1 MQHPADPYQLGQQ
14 IVQQIVTLTEPHA
27 LLLTIAQTVGRVLK
41 ADVCLVCGIDPQQIE
56 PFGFWCTQD
65 SVKLQPET
73 VSQLLNAPLIGDLA
87 SPLVLNQIDDAH
99 SPLKMLSVGAWMQV
113 ATRIEGT
120 ANGIVGVGYWEP
132 HSWSST
138 EQEWL
143 QVAAQSV
150 AVALSQI
157 QLRQQAQLNSR
168 YQTLVKEFNQ
178 IRYSAE
184 VDSLLNLVLAA
195 VASALQAD
203 RGYVLKL
210 KYKDPLRKRDRID
223 VPQGSAEVVSQWSA
237 DTAVG
242 LSFHSFEL
250 AQSSLCQQAWQ
261 IAPHP
266 LMTPVEGIISPPA
279 TDVFPAEPLPAFL
292 AVPIMGSQSGD
303 SASVVLGFFVLQQ
316 RQPRAWHPDE
326 VELVKWAATQAS
338 VAIIYHQTLRR
349 VQSLVD
355 ERTAQLQLSLDVQA
369 KLSERMRQQIE
380 ELRRLNQVKDEFIA
394 NLSDALKH
402 PLTKIK
408 MAIQML
414 KVAPDSQQRQRYLDI
429 LELECAKEIN
439 LVNDLL
445 TLHQLDDAQFQMEP
459 QRFDLTQMINELVQS
474 LQPDWA
480 ERGLKLEINYSPSE
494 AADSLTLLSDP
505 KSIKRILLELLTN
518 AGKFSAPDTTV
529 RLNVTQQ
536 NQAAQQTVIAIA
548 NTGVGISSEE
558 QAFIFDKFQQGQNVA
573 EGTAQGTG
581 LGLALVKSLVQ
592 HLNGSVDVSSVPLED
607 SSMSLIC
614 FTLTLPQFLPQ
625 QLDS

>member
-1 MQHPADPYQLGQQ
+1 MQHPANPDQLGQQ
-14 IVQQIVTLTEPHA
+14 IVQQIVTLTEPHD
-27 LLLTIAQTVGRVLK
+27 LLLMIAQTVGRVLK

-56 PFGFWCTQD
+56 PFGFWCTQN

-73 VSQLLNAPLIGDLA
+73 VSQLLNAPSIVDLA
-87 SPLVLNQIDDAH
+87 SPIVLDQIDAH
-99 SPLKMLSVGAWMQV
+99 SPLKMLSVGAWMQIP
-113 ATRIEGT
+113 TRIGET
-120 ANGIVGVGYWEP
+120 ANGIVGVGYWQP

-138 EQEWL
+138 EQERL
-143 QVAAQSV
+143 QAAAQSV

-168 YQTLVKEFNQ
+168 YQTLIKEFNQ
-178 IRYSAE
+178 VRYSAE

-195 VASALQAD
+195 VASALQVD

-210 KYKDPLRKRDRID
+210 KYKDPLRKRDRAE
-223 VPQGSAEVVSQWSA
+223 VPQGSAEVVSQWST

-242 LSFHSFEL
+242 LSSQFEL

-261 IAPHP
+261 TAPHP
-266 LMTPVEGIISPPA
+266 LMTPVEGTISPPA
-279 TDVFPAEPLPAFL
+279 TDVFPPEPLSAFL

-316 RQPRAWHPDE
+316 RQPRVWHPDE

-338 VAIIYHQTLRR
+338 VAIIYNQTLRR

-380 ELRRLNQVKDEFIA
+380 KLRRLNQVKDEFIA

-445 TLHQLDDAQFQMEP
+445 TLHQLEEAQFQTEP
-459 QRFDLTQMINELVQS
+459 QRFDLTQMINEIFQA

-480 ERGLKLEINYSPSE
+480 ERGLKLEINDRPSE

-518 AGKFSAPDTTV
+518 AAKFSAPDTTV
-529 RLNVTQQ
+529 RLNVAQQ
-536 NQAAQQTVIAIA
+536 KQAAQQTVIAIA
-548 NTGVGISSEE
+548 NTGVGISDEE
-558 QAFIFDKFQQGQNVA
+558 QAFIFDKFQQGKNVA

-592 HLNGSVDVSSVPLED
+592 HLNGSVQVSSVPLED
-607 SSMSLIC
+607 SSMSVTC
-614 FTLTLPQFLPQ
+614 FTLTLPQFLPP

>member
-14 IVQQIVTLTEPHA
+14 IVQQIVTLTEPHD

-56 PFGFWCTQD
+56 PFGFWCIQD

-73 VSQLLNAPLIGDLA
+73 VSQLLNAPSIVDLA
-87 SPLVLNQIDDAH
+87 SPLVLNQIDAH
-99 SPLKMLSVGAWMQV
+99 SPLKMLSVGAWIQIV
-113 ATRIEGT
+113 TRIGET

-132 HSWSST
+132 HSWSNT

-150 AVALSQI
+150 AVARSQI

-168 YQTLVKEFNQ
+168 YQTLIKEFNQ

-210 KYKDPLRKRDRID
+210 KYKDPLRKRDRTDI
-223 VPQGSAEVVSQWSA
+223 PQGSAEVVSQWSA

-242 LSFHSFEL
+242 LSYQFEL

-261 IAPHP
+261 TAPHP
-266 LMTPVEGIISPPA
+266 FMPLEDTINLLA
-279 TDVFPAEPLPAFL
+279 TDVFPAEPLSAFL

-414 KVAPDSQQRQRYLDI
+414 KVAPDSIQRQRYLDI

-445 TLHQLDDAQFQMEP
+445 TLHQLEDAQFQTEP
-459 QRFDLTQMINELVQS
+459 QRFDLRQIIDEIVQS

-480 ERGLKLEINYSPSE
+480 ERGLKLEINYHPSE

-529 RLNVTQQ
+529 RLNVTQDK
-536 NQAAQQTVIAIA
+536 QAAQKTVIAIA
-548 NTGVGISSEE
+548 NTGVGLSSEE
-558 QAFIFDKFQQGQNVA
+558 QRFIFDKFQQGQNVA

-581 LGLALVKSLVQ
+581 LGLALVKSLVH
-592 HLNGSVDVSSVPLED
+592 HLNGSVDVSSVPLEY
-607 SSMSLIC
+607 SAMSVIC
-614 FTLTLPQFLPQ
+614 FTLSLPQFLPQ
-625 QLDS
+625 QLNS

>member
-1 MQHPADPYQLGQQ
+1 MQHPANPDQFGQQ
-14 IVQQIVTLTEPHA
+14 IVQQIVTLTEPRA

-56 PFGFWCTQD
+56 PFGFWCTQN
-65 SVKLQPET
+65 SVKLQPEK
-73 VSQLLNAPLIGDLA
+73 VSQLLNAPSIVDLA
-87 SPLVLNQIDDAH
+87 SPLLLNQIDDAH
-99 SPLKMLSVGAWMQV
+99 SPLQMLSVGAWMQIV
-113 ATRIEGT
+113 TRIGET

-143 QVAAQSV
+143 QAAAQSV

-168 YQTLVKEFNQ
+168 YQTLIKEFNQ
-178 IRYSAE
+178 VRYSAE
-184 VDSLLNLVLAA
+184 VDSFLNLVLAA
-195 VASALQAD
+195 VASALQVD

-210 KYKDPLRKRDRID
+210 KYKDPLRKRDRAE

-242 LSFHSFEL
+242 LSYQFEL

-261 IAPHP
+261 TAPHP
-266 LMTPVEGIISPPA
+266 LMTPVEDTINLLA
-279 TDVFPAEPLPAFL
+279 TDVFPPEPLPAFL

-316 RQPRAWHPDE
+316 RQPRVWHPDE

-338 VAIIYHQTLRR
+338 VAIIYNQTLRR

-445 TLHQLDDAQFQMEP
+445 TLHQLDDAQFQTEP
-459 QRFDLTQMINELVQS
+459 QRFDLTQMIDEIAQS

-480 ERGLKLEINYSPSE
+480 ERSLNLEINYPPSE

-518 AGKFSAPDTTV
+518 AGKFSAPETTIYV
-529 RLNVTQQ
+529 NITQPR
-536 NQAAQQTVIAIA
+536 QAAQQTVIAIA
-548 NTGVGISSEE
+548 NTGVGISTEE
-558 QAFIFDKFQQGQNVA
+558 QAFIFDKFQQGKNVA

-592 HLNGSVDVSSVPLED
+592 HLNGLVQVSSVPLED

-614 FTLTLPQFLPQ
+614 FTLTLPQFLPP